1 MNQLKAFLIV
11 VFIILGISIQ
21 AQNDVFEY
29 RFEYDANG
37 NRVQRNIIHITK
49 RESLIANN
57 NIDESN
63 NTSEDEILDRAKI
76 PVIKFNNLDA
86 IVYPNPTKGQL
97 IIELLNFDEVNNGMI
112 LISDMQ
118 GRVIFSQK
126 KIDKRTA
133 IDLSNQP
140 AGNYLLRIN
149 ANKLQKEWT
158 ILKQ

>member
-21 AQNDVFEY
+21 AQNDVFG
-29 RFEYDANG
+29 FEFVYDANG
-37 NRVQRNIIHITK
+37 NRTQRNIIIITNP
-49 RESLIANN
+49 ESLDANI
-57 NIDESN
+57 NIDESK
-63 NTSEDEILDRAKI
+63 NTSEDETLERAQI
-76 PVIKFNNLDA
+76 PVVKFDNLDA

-118 GRVIFSQK
+118 GKVIFSQK
-126 KIDKRTA
+126 KIDKKTA
-133 IDLSNQP
+133 IDLNNHP